1 MIITKEIDYA
11 IRMLRVLA
19 DKEQHSV
26 QKMSETED
34 VPCHFAYKII
44 KKLEKANILTI
55 YRGVN
60 GGCRRTAD
68 LSKVSLFDVFS
79 VMGEDRLITAC
90 VGRHHECK
98 WNENHDHACT
108 VHKHLCKMQAEMD
121 NELRNSFISDLLV
134 DINL

>member
-44 KKLEKANILTI
+44 NYI
-55 YRGVN
+55 
-60 GGCRRTAD
+60 
-68 LSKVSLFDVFS
+68 
-79 VMGEDRLITAC
+79 
-90 VGRHHECK
+90 
-98 WNENHDHACT
+98 
-108 VHKHLCKMQAEMD
+108 
-121 NELRNSFISDLLV
+121 
-134 DINL
+134 

>member
-1 MIITKEIDYA
+1 MMSFLEYKDH
-11 IRMLRVLA
+11 
-19 DKEQHSV
+19 HSV

-60 GGCRRTAD
+60 GGCRLTAD

-90 VGRHHECK
+90 VGRNHECK

-121 NELRNSFISDLLV
+121 KELRNSFISDLLV
-134 DINL
+134 DTNL